1 MLGDPWIIP
10 IYVYPRSFAVVVFLC
25 LLCLFAAIR
34 IPLLFAPLRLCVRF
48 FASSLASV
56 LSPFR
61 FFLQEAYRFFHRRA
75 GNDRNVG
82 RIMELTD
89 YG

>member
-1 MLGDPWIIP
+1 MF
-10 IYVYPRSFAVVVFLC
+10 PRKLSGFGAAAKSFPAFA
-25 LLCLFAAIR
+25 LLCLFAAVPIS
-34 IPLLFAPLRLCVRF
+34 PLFAALRLCVRF
-48 FASSLASV
+48 FASSLASE
-56 LSPFR
+56 LIPFS